1 MEKIIEVN
9 GVSKTFK
16 HKSAVNNVS
25 FHVNKGE
32 IVALLGPN
40 GAGKTTTMSIML
52 GLKDPTEGKV
62 SIFGKSPKHRDVR
75 NSLGAMLQEVSVIDS
90 ITGEEALK
98 LIESLKPDMSIMD
111 IEMPIQSGLDVA
123 ETLKKEKSS
132 CKVMILTTFA
142 RPGYFERA
150 MKAGVHGYLL
160 KDSPSEDLAAAIRNV
175 MKGKREVSQDLM
187 FGLWQEQ
194 NPLSDCEKE
203 VLLLAKEGKT
213 ANEIA
218 KTLYLSPGTVRNY
231 ISEVLTKL
239 DAKNRIE
246 AITIAEEK
254 GWI

>member
-1 MEKIIEVN
+1 
-9 GVSKTFK
+9 
-16 HKSAVNNVS
+16 
-25 FHVNKGE
+25 
-32 IVALLGPN
+32 
-40 GAGKTTTMSIML
+40 
-52 GLKDPTEGKV
+52 
-62 SIFGKSPKHRDVR
+62 
-75 NSLGAMLQEVSVIDS
+75 
-90 ITGEEALK
+90 
-98 LIESLKPDMSIMD
+98 
-111 IEMPIQSGLDVA
+111 
-123 ETLKKEKSS
+123 
-132 CKVMILTTFA
+132 
-142 RPGYFERA
+142 

-194 NPLSDCEKE
+194 NPLSDREKE

-218 KTLYLSPGTVRNY
+218 KALYLSPGTVRNY
-231 ISEVLTKL
+231 ISEVLAKL

>member
-1 MEKIIEVN
+1 MIRIIIAEDQRMLRGALGALLDLEDDIEVIGQAAN
-9 GVSKTFK
+9 
-16 HKSAVNNVS
+16 
-25 FHVNKGE
+25 
-32 IVALLGPN
+32 
-40 GAGKTTTMSIML
+40 
-52 GLKDPTEGKV
+52 
-62 SIFGKSPKHRDVR
+62 
-75 NSLGAMLQEVSVIDS
+75 
-90 ITGEEALK
+90 GEEALK
-98 LIESLKPDMSIMD
+98 LIESLKPDISIMD

-123 ETLKKEKSS
+123 EALKKEKSS

-160 KDSPSEDLAAAIRNV
+160 KDSPSEDLAAIRNV

-194 NPLSDCEKE
+194 NPLSDREKE

-218 KTLYLSPGTVRNY
+218 KALYLSPGTVRNY

-246 AITIAEEK
+246 AITIAEERVGYK
-254 GWI
+254 RRLPLIGNLLL

>member
-1 MEKIIEVN
+1 MIRIIIAEDQRMLRGALGALLDLEDDIEVV
-9 GVSKTFK
+9 GQ
-16 HKSAVNNVS
+16 A
-25 FHVNKGE
+25 E
-32 IVALLGPN
+32 N
-40 GAGKTTTMSIML
+40 GA
-52 GLKDPTEGKV
+52 
-62 SIFGKSPKHRDVR
+62 
-75 NSLGAMLQEVSVIDS
+75 
-90 ITGEEALK
+90 EALK
-98 LIESLKPDMSIMD
+98 LIEALQPDVSIMD

-123 ETLKKEKSS
+123 ETLRKQQSQ
-132 CKVMILTTFA
+132 CRVMILTTFA

-150 MKAGVHGYLL
+150 MKANVHGYLL

-175 MKGKREVSQDLM
+175 MNGKREISPELM

-194 NPLSDCEKE
+194 NPLTDREKE

-218 KTLYLSPGTVRNY
+218 KTLYLSSGTVRNY
-231 ISEVLTKL
+231 ISDVLTKL

>member
-1 MEKIIEVN
+1 MIRIIIAEDQRMLRGALGALLDLEDDIEVVGQAEN
-9 GVSKTFK
+9 
-16 HKSAVNNVS
+16 
-25 FHVNKGE
+25 
-32 IVALLGPN
+32 
-40 GAGKTTTMSIML
+40 
-52 GLKDPTEGKV
+52 
-62 SIFGKSPKHRDVR
+62 
-75 NSLGAMLQEVSVIDS
+75 
-90 ITGEEALK
+90 GEEALK
-98 LIESLKPDMSIMD
+98 LIEKLHPDVSIMD

-123 ETLKKEKSS
+123 EALQKQKSS
-132 CKVMILTTFA
+132 CKVMMLTTFA

-175 MKGKREVSQDLM
+175 MKGKREISPELM

-194 NPLSDCEKE
+194 NPLSDREKE

-213 ANEIA
+213 ASEIA
-218 KTLYLSPGTVRNY
+218 KALYLSPGTVRNY